1 MAAQRRQER
10 AGGVTEGDLRS
21 GPVLMLSCRM
31 SMTGMERTLP
41 ETDRPVPPVVIKKY
55 ANRRLYDTEG
65 SIYITLDSLAVM
77 VRQGRDFV
85 VFDAKTGD
93 DITRTVLTQ
102 IIVEEETKGRN
113 MLPAA
118 FLRQLIGLYGDS
130 MQGQVPEYLEHMMEQ
145 FAARRAAAQAQK
157 GAAAKPGTAPSPA
170 GRPAPPAPRSL
181 PTWSVR
187 SPGNGEAPAAD
198 EAQAEIRRL
207 QGEIDRLNRELA
219 ARAVPGA

>member
-1 MAAQRRQER
+1 
-10 AGGVTEGDLRS
+10 
-21 GPVLMLSCRM
+21 
-31 SMTGMERTLP
+31 MERTLP

-65 SIYITLDSLAVM
+65 SIYITLDSLAV
-77 VRQGRDFV
+77 
-85 VFDAKTGD
+85 TGD

-145 FAARRAAAQAQK
+145 FAVRRAAAQASK
-157 GAAAKPGTAPSPA
+157 GTPARPTPSVPKA
-170 GRPAPPAPRSL
+170 MPPLSFRPA
-181 PTWSVR
+181 
-187 SPGNGEAPAAD
+187 NGGEVPVAD
-198 EAQAEIRRL
+198 DPLQAEIRRL
-207 QGEIDRLNRELA
+207 QGEVDRLSRQLA
-219 ARAVPGA
+219 ARITP

>member
-1 MAAQRRQER
+1 
-10 AGGVTEGDLRS
+10 
-21 GPVLMLSCRM
+21 M
-31 SMTGMERTLP
+31 STTGMERTLP

-145 FAARRAAAQAQK
+145 FAARRAAVQAQK
-157 GAAAKPGTAPSPA
+157 GIQARSTSVQAPA
-170 GRPAPPAPRSL
+170 GRPVPPGAKAL
-181 PTWSVR
+181 PTSSARPV
-187 SPGNGEAPAAD
+187 NGGGMPAD
-198 EAQAEIRRL
+198 DAQAEIRRL
-207 QGEIDRLNRELA
+207 QGEIDRLSRELA
-219 ARAVPGA
+219 ARSVPGP

>member
-1 MAAQRRQER
+1 
-10 AGGVTEGDLRS
+10 
-21 GPVLMLSCRM
+21 M
-31 SMTGMERTLP
+31 STAGMERTLP

-145 FAARRAAAQAQK
+145 FAARRAVLQAQK
-157 GAAAKPGTAPSPA
+157 GMQA
-170 GRPAPPAPRSL
+170 RPAPAPVGRPVPPGAKPLPTAPR
-181 PTWSVR
+181 R
-187 SPGNGEAPAAD
+187 PGNTAAMPAAAD
-198 EAQAEIRRL
+198 DAQAEIRRL
-207 QGEIDRLNRELA
+207 QGEIDRLSRELA
-219 ARAVPGA
+219 ARSVSGP

>member
-1 MAAQRRQER
+1 
-10 AGGVTEGDLRS
+10 
-21 GPVLMLSCRM
+21 M
-31 SMTGMERTLP
+31 STTGMERTLP

-145 FAARRAAAQAQK
+145 FAARRAAMQAQK
-157 GAAAKPGTAPSPA
+157 GMQARSVSAQAPVGRPVPPGAKALPTSSMRPLNNGEMSAAA
-170 GRPAPPAPRSL
+170 
-181 PTWSVR
+181 
-187 SPGNGEAPAAD
+187 D
-198 EAQAEIRRL
+198 DAQAEIRRL
-207 QGEIDRLNRELA
+207 QGEVDRLSRELA
-219 ARAVPGA
+219 ARSVPGP

>member
-1 MAAQRRQER
+1 
-10 AGGVTEGDLRS
+10 
-21 GPVLMLSCRM
+21 
-31 SMTGMERTLP
+31 MERTLP

-145 FAARRAAAQAQK
+145 FAARRAAVQVSK
-157 GAAAKPGTAPSPA
+157 GMPA
-170 GRPAPPAPRSL
+170 RPASAGVRALLPSRSAD
-181 PTWSVR
+181 V
-187 SPGNGEAPAAD
+187 GDAPAAD
-198 EAQAEIRRL
+198 EALQAEIRRL
-207 QGEIDRLNRELA
+207 QGEVDRLSRELA
-219 ARAVPGA
+219 ARAVR

>member
-1 MAAQRRQER
+1 
-10 AGGVTEGDLRS
+10 
-21 GPVLMLSCRM
+21 
-31 SMTGMERTLP
+31 MERTLP

-145 FAARRAAAQAQK
+145 FAARRAAAQASK
-157 GAAAKPGTAPSPA
+157 GMPARPTPSNPKA
-170 GRPAPPAPRSL
+170 LPPLSFRPAN
-181 PTWSVR
+181 
-187 SPGNGEAPAAD
+187 GGEAPAAD
-198 EAQAEIRRL
+198 EPLQAEIRRL
-207 QGEIDRLNRELA
+207 QGEVDRLSRQLA
-219 ARAVPGA
+219 TRITP

>member
-1 MAAQRRQER
+1 
-10 AGGVTEGDLRS
+10 
-21 GPVLMLSCRM
+21 
-31 SMTGMERTLP
+31 MERTLP

-145 FAARRAAAQAQK
+145 FAARRAAVQAQK
-157 GAAAKPGTAPSPA
+157 GAQARPTSAPV
-170 GRPAPPAPRSL
+170 GRPAPPDARSL
-181 PTWSVR
+181 PIPSVR
-187 SPGNGEAPAAD
+187 PAGNGELPAAD

-207 QGEIDRLNRELA
+207 QGEVDRLSRELA
-219 ARAVPGA
+219 AGRA

>member
-1 MAAQRRQER
+1 
-10 AGGVTEGDLRS
+10 
-21 GPVLMLSCRM
+21 
-31 SMTGMERTLP
+31 MERTLP

-145 FAARRAAAQAQK
+145 FAARRAGTQALK
-157 GAAAKPGTAPSPA
+157 ATPA
-170 GRPAPPAPRSL
+170 RPALPGAKAAPAVSPRLVNGSEA
-181 PTWSVR
+181 R
-187 SPGNGEAPAAD
+187 SFREAPHT
-198 EAQAEIRRL
+198 EALQAEIRRL
-207 QGEIDRLNRELA
+207 QGEIDRLGRELA
-219 ARAVPGA
+219 ARPSGGD